1 MTPRSPLPAE
11 TMLTVLAYFQDRG
24 PVAIAEAARDLSL
37 TESSLR
43 KALGQ
48 LWTCGL
54 PGYGPG
60 ELIDLAFS
68 SEVTFG
74 GPLTIDG
81 DFDEP
86 DAFDD
91 DPDLLESAEYVEVT
105 FSAGITRPLRLTFE
119 EAVTLKT
126 ALATLIGRPEVVDQ
140 DGLQEALAI
149 LSSISTP
156 AARLDAA
163 EAAQVVV
170 NKYGDAA
177 RDLRAALETGHAV
190 RFLYHSAKS
199 DSSRI
204 RIVDGGRVHLDG
216 EHTYLRGFDRG
227 VGEWRTFRVD
237 RIADV
242 EDLGPAKDIGPE
254 PEDGDQAPTAHIYAE
269 IPAGAEWFLDEYPF
283 GAVEHRADG
292 SVRVRVDYYDA
303 AWLRRFL
310 CGNATTLVPCDPELR
325 AEIAETA
332 ARALAAYDQD

>member
-1 MTPRSPLPAE
+1 MTPRSPVPAE

-24 PVAIAEAARDLSL
+24 PVAIAEAASDLSL
-37 TESSLR
+37 SEARLR

-68 SEVTFG
+68 SDVTFG
-74 GPLTIDG
+74 GPIVFDG

-86 DAFDD
+86 DAFDEGE
-91 DPDLLESAEYVEVT
+91 DLIDTAEFVEVT

-140 DGLQEALAI
+140 DGLQEALEVLGA
-149 LSSISTP
+149 ISTP
-156 AARLDAA
+156 EARLDGTA
-163 EAAQVVV
+163 AAQVVV
-170 NKYGDAA
+170 DRHADAA
-177 RDLRAALETGHAV
+177 GELRAALETGHAV

-204 RIVDGGRVHLDG
+204 RIVDGGRVHLRG
-216 EHTYLRGFDRG
+216 EHTYLRGYDRG

-242 EDLGPAKDIGPE
+242 EDLGPAREVGPE
-254 PEDGDQAPTAHIYAE
+254 PEDGDTPPVAHVYAE
-269 IPAGAEWFLDEYPF
+269 VPAGAEWFLDEYPF
-283 GAVEHRADG
+283 SEVEHRDDG
-292 SVRVRVDYYDA
+292 TIRVRIDYYDA

-310 CGNATTLVPCDPELR
+310 AGNATTLVPCDAQLR
-325 AEIAETA
+325 REVAAA
-332 ARALAAYDQD
+332 AREALAAYDGS